1 MRGGQWAESRLGP
14 LPAWPR
20 KHRQLCQHL
29 QPLVS
34 CGEREFKMWSRLDLD
49 MSSPYV
55 FNAWT
60 CTSHGVLWA
69 GLEECGVFHAFPN
82 SVCVTCTYMWAHRI
96 LS

>member
-55 FNAWT
+55 VYMYLPWGALGRAG
-60 CTSHGVLWA
+60 GVW
-69 GLEECGVFHAFPN
+69 CFSCFP
-82 SVCVTCTYMWAHRI
+82 
-96 LS
+96 